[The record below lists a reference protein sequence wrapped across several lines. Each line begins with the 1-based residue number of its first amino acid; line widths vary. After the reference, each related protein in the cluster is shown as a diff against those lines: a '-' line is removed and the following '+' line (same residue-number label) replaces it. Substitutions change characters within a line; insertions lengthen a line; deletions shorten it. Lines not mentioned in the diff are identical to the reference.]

1 MLSNLSNQTV
11 DPFAQLANQ
20 LADASRALFAPAL
33 GLAPQVQVKSDRTLV
48 TELDRAIEIRMR
60 ELIMQ
65 RYPSHGI
72 LGEEQGSTAIQNEF
86 CWVLDP
92 IDGTAPFVAGVPVF
106 GSLIALLH
114 NGEPILGLMDLPTTQ
129 DRWLG
134 VKGAATLHQDK
145 PCQTRACD
153 SLADAMLST
162 SNPDFFAASELPAF
176 EALRSRTR
184 WRIYGACCMAY
195 GLLTSGRTDIAI
207 DSKLKLWDYAPFIPM
222 IQGAGGRITDWQGR
236 ALTLDNCPPQLL
248 AAGDPR
254 RHAEAL
260 DLIQKAL

>member
-1 MLSNLSNQTV
+1 MLSKLSNQTLDQFV
-11 DPFAQLANQ
+11 QVANQ
-20 LADASRALFAPAL
+20 LADASRGLFAPAL
-33 GLAPQVQVKSDRTLV
+33 GLAPQVQIKADRTLV

-60 ELIMQ
+60 ELIAHH
-65 RYPSHGI
+65 YPSHGI
-72 LGEEQGSTAIQNEF
+72 LGEEEGGTAIQNEF

-92 IDGTAPFVAGVPVF
+92 IDGTAPFIAGVPVF

-134 VKGAATLHQDK
+134 VKGAVTLHQGK
-145 PCQTRACD
+145 PCKTRACD

-176 EALRSRTR
+176 EVLRSKTR

-222 IQGAGGRITDWQGR
+222 IQGAGGLITDWQGR
-236 ALTLDNCPPQLL
+236 ALTLENCPPQLL

-254 RHAEAL
+254 RHAQAL

>member
-1 MLSNLSNQTV
+1 MLSKLPNKTLEQ
-11 DPFAQLANQ
+11 FAQVANQ
-20 LADASRALFAPAL
+20 LADASRELFAPAL

-48 TELDRAIEIRMR
+48 TQLDRAIEIRMR
-60 ELIMQ
+60 ELLAQ
-65 RYPSHGI
+65 RYPNHGI
-72 LGEEQGSTAIQNEF
+72 LGEEEGGTATHNEF

-92 IDGTAPFVAGVPVF
+92 IDGTAPFIAGVPVF

-114 NGEPILGLMDLPTTQ
+114 NGEPIVGLMDLPTTQ

-134 VKGAATLHQDK
+134 VKGEVTLHQGK
-145 PCQTRACD
+145 PCKTRTCD
-153 SLADAMLST
+153 ALADAMLST
-162 SNPDFFAASELPAF
+162 SNPDFFAAPELPAF

-195 GLLTSGRTDIAI
+195 GLLTSGRTDLAI

-222 IQGAGGRITDWQGR
+222 IEGAGGRITDWQGH

-254 RHAEAL
+254 RHVEAL